1 MSFVPS
7 HWLKERDERHDTEG
21 KYLSYLRE
29 ALGFPTGTLDLLQ
42 EFALEWR
49 ELSRA
54 DQIELIEEAKLEYYW
69 Q

>member
-7 HWLKERDERHDTEG
+7 HWLNEQEERRDTEG

-29 ALGFPTGTLDLLQ
+29 ALGFPAGTLDLLK
-42 EFALEWR
+42 EFVLEWR

-54 DQIELIEEAKLEYYW
+54 DQDELLE
-69 Q
+69 QARKEMAI